1 MATPRKMNPETGI
14 SVACLSDMRAMS
26 GFISSDLPDMFSNTA
41 EMGTENLRHRRNR
54 WAMPASHGQ
63 YGHIVAR
70 DGH

>member
-1 MATPRKMNPETGI
+1 
-14 SVACLSDMRAMS
+14 LSDMRAMS